1 MSEAIPETV
10 VFEHATV
17 QNRVTNHLRK
27 MILTNQ
33 IKVGERLKQDELAA
47 TLGVSRTPIREA
59 IRQLESEGLLKIL
72 PYKGAE
78 VMGSSLEE
86 LEGVYQIRIALE
98 AHATRLACKNVTP
111 EDIKALNVIVLKMSE
126 TEEPEESLAIN
137 RDFYQYLFGLC
148 GEPQLYQLTMSYLDK
163 ANRYR
168 QQYFYYD
175 EFSESTTQMHKELV
189 ALLVNKHSED
199 SIVAFTT
206 RHLEQSLL
214 RLKNALLEK
223 EAQN

>member
-1 MSEAIPETV
+1 VSEAT

-17 QNRVTNHLRK
+17 QTRVTNHLRK

-47 TLGVSRTPIREA
+47 TLGVSRTPIREG

-98 AHATRLACKNVTP
+98 AHATRLACRNITT
-111 EDIKALNVIVLKMSE
+111 EDIKALNTIVQQMADTS
-126 TEEPEESLAIN
+126 EPEESLAIN

-175 EFSESTTQMHKELV
+175 EFSESTTRMHSELV
-189 ALLVNKHSED
+189 NRLVNKTSED
-199 SIVAFTT
+199 SIVKFTT

-214 RLKNALLEK
+214 QLKNALLGK
-223 EAQN
+223 EAQS